1 MALCKIAETPLLT
14 HWSYCSLALSHRH
27 DVMGEQ
33 WTYIATATMIP
44 VMAFPN
50 TGNLI
55 FVHKIFL
62 STLQWRHSES
72 YGVSKRQRIDCLLNY
87 FFFWCTSKKTPKIRL
102 TGLCEGIHRWAVDS
116 LHKGPVT
123 QKIWWRHHQQQQNHQ
138 FSILLVFCVCL
149 FRSQLVSRHRP
160 RGCGI

>member
-1 MALCKIAETPLLT
+1 MALCKIAVTPLLT

-62 STLQWRHSES
+62 STLQWRHDEP
-72 YGVSKRQRIDCLLNY
+72 YGVSKRRRIDCLLNY
-87 FFFWCTSKKTPKIRL
+87 FFLVHIKENTKDPPHWPLWGNPPISGGFPSQRTSNAANLMTSSSTTTKP
-102 TGLCEGIHRWAVDS
+102 
-116 LHKGPVT
+116 
-123 QKIWWRHHQQQQNHQ
+123 
-138 FSILLVFCVCL
+138 SILRITGVLCVFIQKSACL
-149 FRSQLVSRHRP
+149 PGS
-160 RGCGI
+160 GI